1 MIRKEI
7 SFPGSEI
14 LKRRTATQL
23 VNLAGRFHS
32 RIMIEHGNKVVNAK
46 SMLGLLSLAD
56 NIAQPMVLTIDGS
69 DEKEAL
75 EAILL
80 LLVKAV
86 E

>member
-7 SFPGSEI
+7 SFPSSEI

-23 VNLAGRFHS
+23 VNLASRYHS

-56 NIAQPMVLTIDGS
+56 NIAEPMTLTIDGP
-69 DEKEAL
+69 DEGEAL
-75 EAILL
+75 EGILL
-80 LLVKAV
+80 LLIKTGA
-86 E
+86 